1 MRLAAMHGKRL
12 IFISSEFQSKLC
24 ISEVGVD
31 ATGNMLSVFLHPV
44 HDPSYHK
51 SKVIFALQ
59 TPNGSFSEV
68 FLGIKNK
75 KIFLSLIIQILSK
88 YFNGI
93 PTGFASLL
101 AVVAKETAKLRAFST
116 KSLSFFP
123 SARAVFS

>member
-1 MRLAAMHGKRL
+1 MHGKRL

-51 SKVIFALQ
+51 TKVSFALQ

-68 FLGIKNK
+68 FLGIKK
-75 KIFLSLIIQILSK
+75 KKNIFLSLIIQNLINISMEFL
-88 YFNGI
+88 
-93 PTGFASLL
+93 PVL
-101 AVVAKETAKLRAFST
+101 
-116 KSLSFFP
+116 P
-123 SARAVFS
+123 P